1 VTNVWFW
8 FALVAAALALFFAL
22 THYAL
27 SLFSRSRLEEALRL
41 RGRLDELRRLYRRRD
56 ELIRTTGLLH
66 ILFLVALA
74 ALAIAWAADRFGANT
89 TGFLV
94 GAGIALAL
102 GLTLGGVIPM
112 AWARY
117 GAEGVLVRCL
127 PVCQVCRA
135 VFFPL
140 RRGLGPLDGLVRRLM
155 GAGPR
160 PPRLSHIEE
169 EIRSVV
175 AEGEREGALDRNR
188 KDMIENVLRFAKTD
202 TGRIMTPR
210 TDIVSIESS
219 ASADDARHLIASSG
233 HSRIPVTRGNIDTI
247 VGILYAKDLL
257 DLPAGRQ
264 VGGGGTEGA
273 TLRVREVC
281 RPALFVPETKRLD
294 ELLREFQ
301 GDQVHMAIVLDEYG
315 GTAGLVTIED
325 VVEEIVGEIVD
336 EYEQAPR
343 EAIRAVEPRAFE
355 VEARVHISELNHE
368 LGLRLPEHEDY
379 ETIGGLVLAR
389 LGSIPK
395 AGETLEYAGL
405 RITVIEAEERR
416 IKRLRLDLPAQDKE
430 MSNVK

>member
-8 FALVAAALALFFAL
+8 SALVAAALALFFAL

-27 SLFSRSRLEEALRL
+27 SLFSRSRLEEALRR

-74 ALAIAWAADRFGANT
+74 ALAIGWAADRFGANT

-117 GAEGVLVRCL
+117 SAEGVLVRCL
-127 PVCQVCRA
+127 PVCQVCRV

-140 RRGLGPLDGLVRRLM
+140 RRGLGPLDAIVRRLT

-160 PPRLSHIEE
+160 PPQLSHIEE
-169 EIRSVV
+169 EIRSVI
-175 AEGEREGALDRNR
+175 AEGEREGVLDRTR
-188 KDMIENVLRFAKTD
+188 KDMIENVIRFAKAD
-202 TGRIMTPR
+202 AGQIMTPR
-210 TDIVSIESS
+210 TDLVSIEAN
-219 ASADDARHLIASSG
+219 ASADEARRLIASSG

-257 DLPAGRQ
+257 DRSC
-264 VGGGGTEGA
+264 GTEGTA
-273 TLRVREVC
+273 PRVKDVC
-281 RPALFVPETKRLD
+281 RTPLFVPETKRLD
-294 ELLREFQ
+294 ELLHDFQ

-325 VVEEIVGEIVD
+325 VIEEIVGEIVD

-343 EAIRAVEPRAFE
+343 EAIRPIEPRAFE

-389 LGSIPK
+389 LGTIPK
-395 AGETLEYAGL
+395 AGESLEYAGV
-405 RITVIEAEERR
+405 RITVLEAEERR
-416 IKRLRLDLPAQDKE
+416 IKRLRIDLPAQDNE